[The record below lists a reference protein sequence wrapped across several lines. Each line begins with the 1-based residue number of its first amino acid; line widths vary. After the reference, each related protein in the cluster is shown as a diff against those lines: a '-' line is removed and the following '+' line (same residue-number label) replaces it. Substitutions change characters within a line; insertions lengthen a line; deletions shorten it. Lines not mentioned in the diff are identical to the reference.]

1 MTPPRSIVRGTL
13 AAAALALFAAA
24 CASGD
29 PEAAGTG
36 STAAPST
43 TVTVTS
49 SDGVTST
56 SEVEVITT
64 DITDSVPTT
73 TVDFTTDVVMRPIQ
87 PGARRIKYEVGPIP
101 VKSGQNNI
109 ALSAP
114 GIPKPDFD
122 GFITRIDPNLR
133 LGNGSIPAVDVI
145 HLHHGVWL
153 NLSGTSGVGFGR
165 GEIFFAA
172 GEEKTITLIPD
183 GYGYPVKASD
193 VWILNYMIHNLWPDE
208 TEVWATYE
216 LDVIPA
222 DDPEAVG
229 IVAARPIWNDVEAGR
244 IYPVF
249 DVLRGEGTGGVF
261 VYPDDRPDAYGNGRR
276 RNEWTVDRDGVLL
289 STAGH
294 LHPGGLQTDMW
305 LTRAGATAPAGEA
318 KDGAPDTAHL
328 FTSEAVYYEPAGAVS
343 WDVSMTATTEPW
355 RVAVKAG
362 DVLSINATY
371 DSARASWYE
380 SMGIMVAWMADTQ
393 APGEPAAPDPFVT
406 AVDLSGELTHGHLPE
421 NDNHGGGPAP
431 EYLDLLAMPDGPLT
445 EAIPIAD
452 YIYARG
458 DMLQG
463 DSVPIVPQGRSITFE
478 NLDAPLA
485 NGLWHTITACA
496 APCNESTGI
505 AYPLADGEF
514 IFDSGQLGV
523 AGAPTAGRITW
534 ETPADLPTGTY
545 TYFCRIHP
553 FMRGGFRVVDG

>member
-1 MTPPRSIVRGTL
+1 MTRLRAATRGI
-13 AAAALALFAAA
+13 AAASVLAVLAVA
-24 CASGD
+24 CSSTD
-29 PEAAGTG
+29 PEVAGEP
-36 STAAPST
+36 AAPDAAT
-43 TVTVTS
+43 TISVTS
-49 SDGVTST
+49 SDGVTT
-56 SEVEVITT
+56 TTEVEVIET
-64 DITDSVPTT
+64 DVTDSVPAT
-73 TVDFTTDVVMRPIQ
+73 TVALSTPEVVVRPMQ

-109 ALSAP
+109 AFSLP

-122 GFITRIDPNLR
+122 GFVTRIDPNLR
-133 LGNGSIPAVDVI
+133 LEDGSIPAVDVI
-145 HLHHGVWL
+145 HLHHGVWV
-153 NLSGTSGVGFGR
+153 NISGQGMSGRGR

-183 GYGYPVKASD
+183 GYGYPVQGGD
-193 VWILNYMIHNLWPDE
+193 VWLLNYMIHNLWPEE
-208 TEVWATYE
+208 TDVWVTYE

-229 IVAARPIWNDVEAGR
+229 IVSARPIWNDVEAGH

-249 DVLRGEGTGGVF
+249 DVFRGEGTDGVF
-261 VYPDDRPDAYGNGRR
+261 VYPDDRPEAYGDWK

-305 LTRAGATAPAGEA
+305 LTRAGATAPAAQA
-318 KDGAPDTAHL
+318 KEGHPDTAHL

-393 APGEPAAPDPFVT
+393 APGEAPAPDPFVT
-406 AVDLSGELTHGHLPE
+406 AVDLPGELTHGHLPE
-421 NDNHGGGPAP
+421 NDNHGGDPAP
-431 EYLDLLAMPDGPLT
+431 EYLDLLTLPDGPIAT
-445 EAIPIAD
+445 DIPIAD
-452 YIYARG
+452 YMYARG
-458 DMLQG
+458 DMLNG
-463 DSVPIVPQGRSITFE
+463 DSVPTVAQGEGITFE
-478 NLDAPLA
+478 NLDAPLG
-485 NGLWHTITACA
+485 NGLWHTITACQ
-496 APCNESTGI
+496 APCNQSTGI
-505 AYPLADGEF
+505 AYPLADGE
-514 IFDSGQLGV
+514 IDFDSGQLGD
-523 AGAPTAGRITW
+523 AGPPTAGRLTW
-534 ETPADLPTGTY
+534 TTPADLPTGTY

-553 FMRGGFRVVDG
+553 FMRGGFRVVEG